1 MGMTGKRRVLLTV
14 AMAAALLAG
23 CSAKKEKFPEPQEL
37 FEAIQQEVELPE
49 MVDLAEELLLDSTGI
64 SEDSCDSAVYLLLEE
79 GTGPDEIVI
88 IRAVNEEAAVD
99 IQEKLEKRLEDKEKA
114 AQVYLTEYM
123 PIIQQGTVRKDGLTI
138 SLIVAEKTEEILQ
151 VYENYQ

>member
-1 MGMTGKRRVLLTV
+1 MTRKRRVLLT
-14 AMAAALLAG
+14 AALAVVLLAG
-23 CSAKKEKFPEPQEL
+23 CSEKKEELPEPQEL

-49 MVDLAEELLLDSTGI
+49 MVDLAEELLLDITGI
-64 SEDSCDSAVYLLLEE
+64 SENSYDSAVYFLLEK

-88 IRAVNEEAAVD
+88 IRAADEKAAGD
-99 IQEKLEKRLEDKEKA
+99 IREKLEKRLEDKEKA

-138 SLIVAEKTEEILQ
+138 SMIVAEKAEEILR
-151 VYENYQ
+151 VYEKYQ

>member
-1 MGMTGKRRVLLTV
+1 MKREWRVLLAV

-23 CSAKKEKFPEPQEL
+23 CSAKKEKLPEPPEL
-37 FEAIQQEVELPE
+37 FETIQQEVELPE

-64 SEDSCDSAVYLLLEE
+64 SEDSYDSAVYLLLKE

-88 IRAVNEEAAVD
+88 IQATNQESAVD

-138 SLIVAEKTEEILQ
+138 SLIVAEKAEEILQ
-151 VYENYQ
+151 VYEKYQ

>member
-1 MGMTGKRRVLLTV
+1 MKRERRVLLAV

-23 CSAKKEKFPEPQEL
+23 CSAKKEKLPEPQEL
-37 FEAIQQEVELPE
+37 FETIQQEVKLPE

-64 SEDSCDSAVYLLLEE
+64 SEDSYDSAVYLLLEE

-88 IRAVNEEAAVD
+88 IQATNQDAAVD

-123 PIIQQGTVRKDGLTI
+123 PIIQQGAVRKDGLTI
-138 SLIVAEKTEEILQ
+138 SLIVAEKAEEILQ
-151 VYENYQ
+151 VYEKYQ